1 MDHGRSRNAVTDHFD
16 STAILWCFGAVQALG
31 LASAWLS
38 RVSEGSLLQPWFQR
52 LFLVSL
58 LLSGVATLCAP
69 AMGGVYWLI
78 SSATLGA
85 MVVMAVCDFR
95 QERRAFTM

>member
-1 MDHGRSRNAVTDHFD
+1 MDHLD

-38 RVSEGSLLQPWFQR
+38 RVSQGSLLAPWFQR
-52 LFLVSL
+52 LFLLSL
-58 LLSGVATLCAP
+58 LLSGLATLIAP
-69 AMGGVYWLI
+69 AIGGVYWLI
-78 SSATLGA
+78 SAATLGA

-95 QERRAFTM
+95 QERQAFTM

>member
-1 MDHGRSRNAVTDHFD
+1 MDHFD

-31 LASAWLS
+31 LSSAWLA

-52 LFLVSL
+52 LFLLSL
-58 LLSGVATLCAP
+58 LASGVATIVAP
-69 AMGGVYWLI
+69 GFGGVYWLI
-78 SSATLGA
+78 SSATLGT

-95 QERRAFTM
+95 QERQAFTI

>member
-1 MDHGRSRNAVTDHFD
+1 MDHFD
-16 STAILWCFGAVQALG
+16 STMILWCFGAVQALG

-38 RVSEGSLLQPWFQR
+38 RVSEGSPLEPWFQR
-52 LFLVSL
+52 LFLLSL
-58 LLSGVATLCAP
+58 LASGVATIIAP
-69 AMGGVYWLI
+69 GIGGVYWLI

-95 QERRAFTM
+95 QEQRPFTI